1 MTVFFDN
8 NFWRY
13 FSTNYISFFRQHFL
27 TSFFDKIFVEK
38 SRLKM
43 VSNFTDEN
51 CWRKKLSNH
60 NSTTVFFDNIFRH
73 KTTAF
78 DKIFKIFCQNLSK
91 NAVYDSFFRQY
102 ISTTIFAKNF
112 RQQFSTT
119 VFFDNKFRQQFSHRM
134 VFMSKKIVE
143 LKFDSL
149 FRQHFSH

>member
-1 MTVFFDN
+1 
-8 NFWRY
+8 
-13 FSTNYISFFRQHFL
+13 
-27 TSFFDKIFVEK
+27 
-38 SRLKM
+38 M

-51 CWRKKLSNH
+51 CWRKKLSNY
-60 NSTTVFFDNIFRH
+60 NSTTVFFDNIFRQN
-73 KTTAF
+73 TTAF

-102 ISTTIFAKNF
+102 ILTIFFAKNF

-149 FRQHFSH
+149 FRQHFSHWISNAVEICRRMTKNAVYDSFFRYYSTKKLVSKNSAEKCL